1 MTKAEL
7 VSKIS
12 LTTGVEKL
20 TTLAIVESMMSEI
33 KDSISNN
40 EPVFL
45 RGFGTFKP
53 KKRAEKTGRNIKK
66 NTTIIIPEHHIP
78 VFKPAKVFV
87 DEVKQN
93 IK

>member
-12 LTTGVEKL
+12 LNTGVEKL

-33 KDSISNN
+33 KDSIAEN
-40 EPVFL
+40 ESVFL
-45 RGFGTFKP
+45 RGFGTFKA
-53 KKRAEKTGRNIKK
+53 KKRAEKTARNIKK
-66 NTTIIIPEHHIP
+66 NTTIIIPSHYTPI
-78 VFKPAKVFV
+78 FKPAKHFV
-87 DEVKQN
+87 SEVKNN

>member
-7 VSKIS
+7 VSKIAEK
-12 LTTGVEKL
+12 TGVEKL
-20 TTLAIVESMMSEI
+20 TTLAIVESLMTEI
-33 KDSISNN
+33 KNSISAN
-40 EPVFL
+40 EGVYL

-66 NTTIIIPEHHIP
+66 NTIIIIPAHNIP
-78 VFKPAKVFV
+78 AFKPAKIFV
-87 DEVKQN
+87 EEVKAN